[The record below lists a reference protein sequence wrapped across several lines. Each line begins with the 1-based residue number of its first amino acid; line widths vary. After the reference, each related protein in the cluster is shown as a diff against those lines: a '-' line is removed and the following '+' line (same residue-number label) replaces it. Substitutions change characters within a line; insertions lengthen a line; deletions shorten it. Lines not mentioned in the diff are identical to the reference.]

1 MTGTAETTTSTHST
15 TSPPSTTSTPSA
27 APDAAPD
34 AAPNS
39 TDIRPLMASFPS
51 GVGVVTALGTD
62 SAPRGMTCS
71 SLASVALDPATLV
84 VCLRTAGPTLR
95 AALDSGHFALNLL
108 HEDARTVSDL
118 FASGSTD
125 RFAHAEWRLPLGA
138 AGPHLTEAALAVADC
153 TVVHAVEIGDHTA
166 VFGRVTRVTH
176 TDGRSPLLYGRRRYA
191 RWSAAA
197 SAPAPEAGPPPA
209 RALPALAVPSPLEGE
224 ARVGS

>member
-1 MTGTAETTTSTHST
+1 MTGTAETH
-15 TSPPSTTSTPSA
+15 TSTPPTAAALSTAPAA
-27 APDAAPD
+27 APEP
-34 AAPNS
+34 

-51 GVGVVTALGTD
+51 GVSVVTALDAD

-108 HEDARTVSDL
+108 HEEARSVSDL
-118 FASGSTD
+118 FASAGTD
-125 RFAHAEWRLPLGA
+125 RFARAEWRLPLGA

-153 TVVHAVEIGDHTA
+153 TVVHAVEVGDHTA
-166 VFGRVTRVTH
+166 VFGRVTRVTQ

-197 SAPAPEAGPPPA
+197 SAPAPEAGPAPA
-209 RALPALAVPSPLEGE
+209 RTLPAAALAAPSPLEGE
-224 ARVGS
+224 AHVGS